1 MADPERRRLDSWK
14 EVAHYLGRDVRTV
27 VRWEKERGLPVHR
40 VPGGRSRTIFAHPDE
55 LDQWLARG
63 SAETST
69 IDPAAPGDR
78 ARYAWW
84 RPAPA
89 ATSLALAAI
98 ISIGLVAWVRG
109 MQPID
114 VHGVVFRDGGV
125 TAVSTR
131 GDALWSFTPP
141 LAIGQPSPGLRWYD
155 IGDLDNETGLE
166 VVAGAMGPWES
177 VDALYALSNRGREL
191 WTKTLDDALTIGG
204 VSYGP
209 PWRSSA
215 VDVFA
220 VDGQPR
226 VAWTTHHHTWDPS
239 ILTVFDG
246 RGERLDRFI
255 HPGWLTAVQ
264 ASADGRYLLTAGVVN
279 AQKAYVL
286 AVLDAR
292 HPRATAPSRERPGLE
307 CPECPREQPLRYYI
321 LSRSELA
328 THTGQPLVHD
338 AIPVQIAVLS
348 SGRVEVRARESPGL
362 TLGAEAIY
370 EFNADLTFNQARV
383 SDSYW
388 AWHEELEGAGRVNH
402 ASAACPDRHG
412 LRVQQW
418 LPESGWRDL
427 TAGRTPPATGDR

>member
-1 MADPERRRLDSWK
+1 VADPERPRLDSWK
-14 EVAHYLGRDVRTV
+14 EVAQYLDRDVRTV

-40 VPGGRSRTIFAHPDE
+40 VPGGRSRTIFAYPDE

-63 SAETST
+63 SAD
-69 IDPAAPGDR
+69 IPGPDQAALKPR

-84 RPAPA
+84 RPVPVVTVLAVA
-89 ATSLALAAI
+89 A
-98 ISIGLVAWVRG
+98 ISIGLVTWVRG

-114 VHGVVFRDGGV
+114 VHRLAYRDGGL
-125 TAVSTR
+125 TALSSR

-141 LAIGQPSPGLRWYD
+141 LVISQPSPGQRWYD
-155 IGDLDNETGLE
+155 VGELDNDPGPE

-177 VDALYALSNRGREL
+177 VDALYALSNRGGEL
-191 WTKTLDDALTIGG
+191 WTRTLDDILTIGG

-226 VAWTTHHHTWDPS
+226 IAWTTHHHTWDPS
-239 ILTVFDG
+239 ILAVFDA

-264 ASADGRYLLTAGVVN
+264 ASADGRYVLAAGVVN
-279 AQKAYVL
+279 AQNAYVL

-292 HPRATAPSRERPGLE
+292 HARATAPSRDGPGLE
-307 CPECPREQPLRYYI
+307 CPECPRERPLRYYI

-338 AIPVQIAVLS
+338 AMPVQIAVLS
-348 SGRVEVRARESPGL
+348 SGRVEVRARETPGL
-362 TLGAEAIY
+362 TFGAEAIY

-388 AWHEELEGAGRVNH
+388 TWHEELERAGRVDH
-402 ASAACPDRHG
+402 PASACPDRRG

-427 TAGRTPPATGDR
+427 TAGRPPT